1 MRHILLRM
9 TLVMLLATFPLLGCG
24 DKEERTYSY
33 SWWKIAFDL
42 PLQCR
47 GPIELGIG
55 AVAFVHPAESEP
67 GQAKV
72 EITLIAVPADLQS
85 SLDND
90 QDAILDFVKGTF
102 LGTTRRADEN
112 RERDFLGKT
121 IVGDVQ
127 NITIPRRGQ
136 METYLIPLSDG
147 DMLAVSVMHTA
158 ETAADHS
165 TRVIEALAATLR
177 EVLLE

>member
-1 MRHILLRM
+1 MRRTRAQVTLVILL
-9 TLVMLLATFPLLGCG
+9 AAIQWAGCG
-24 DKEERTYSY
+24 GMEETHSY

-55 AVAFVHPAESEP
+55 AVAFVYPADSEP

-72 EITLIAVPADLQS
+72 EITLIAVPADLQN

-102 LGTTRRADEN
+102 LGTTSRADEN
-112 RERDFLGKT
+112 IERTFLGNN

-147 DMLAVSVMHTA
+147 DMVAVSVMHAA

-165 TRVIEALAATLR
+165 TRVVEALAATLK
-177 EVLLE
+177 EVPLK